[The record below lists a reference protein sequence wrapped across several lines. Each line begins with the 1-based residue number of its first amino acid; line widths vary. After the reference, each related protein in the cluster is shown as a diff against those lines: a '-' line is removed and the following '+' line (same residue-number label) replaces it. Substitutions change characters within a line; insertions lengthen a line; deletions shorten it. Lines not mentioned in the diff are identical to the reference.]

1 MQNSGC
7 NEFATCIAC
16 IIYLPG
22 LRDSTGW
29 ICLGGSFAE
38 ALTPGISDHSPI
50 LVRVMESP
58 KYKKAFRFF
67 NLWVDHPSF
76 KQIVQEGWRTEVQGS
91 AMFRVVQKLKSVKNG
106 LKLLNRR

>member
-1 MQNSGC
+1 M
-7 NEFATCIAC
+7 
-16 IIYLPG
+16 
-22 LRDSTGW
+22 
-29 ICLGGSFAE
+29 GGSFAE

-58 KYKKAFRFF
+58 KYKKAFIFF

-106 LKLLNRR
+106 LKLLNRREFCDISQQVLRQNH